1 LRYDD
6 RCRCGRDL
14 PAGTRAGWDR
24 AAKVAVCVDC
34 LATAASASE
43 PALPKVTAP
52 AVSNV
57 MPVESTSVPQTIH
70 AGTPGASLH
79 REYERRVAK
88 RDHAVRTKHPRLGGL
103 ILAISDE
110 PQTTKAFKSGGVGEE
125 RAAARITELCGTGVL
140 FLFNRKLGVGR
151 RDGDI
156 DLIAVTASGVHVI
169 DVKRYN
175 EAKVEVRRTGGLFS
189 PATERLVIGGRDRTK
204 LLDSLAKQHD
214 AIRAALAIYPG
225 GDDVAVSTSLCFVD
239 AYLPMF
245 GTPRIGGIPLLG
257 PKGTARMLNAATGAS
272 GEAARASLHSHLAL
286 ALPPAS

>member
-1 LRYDD
+1 
-6 RCRCGRDL
+6 
-14 PAGTRAGWDR
+14 
-24 AAKVAVCVDC
+24 
-34 LATAASASE
+34 
-43 PALPKVTAP
+43 
-52 AVSNV
+52 
-57 MPVESTSVPQTIH
+57 M
-70 AGTPGASLH
+70 
-79 REYERRVAK
+79 
-88 RDHAVRTKHPRLGGL
+88 
-103 ILAISDE
+103 
-110 PQTTKAFKSGGVGEE
+110 
-125 RAAARITELCGTGVL
+125 
-140 FLFNRKLGVGR
+140 GR

-156 DLIAVTASGVHVI
+156 DLIAVTAGGVHVI